1 MIDIN
6 QTEHFRR
13 WLHKLKDPLGKVGI
27 LARIK
32 RAQSGNFGDHKILPI
47 QLVFMKCGY
56 LKAMVT
62 VSIMPSKAILF
73 ISYY

>member
-6 QTEHFRR
+6 QTQHFRR

-32 RAQSGNFGDHKILPI
+32 RA
-47 QLVFMKCGY
+47 
-56 LKAMVT
+56 
-62 VSIMPSKAILF
+62 
-73 ISYY
+73 